1 MTFFLLKWIFNAIKK
16 DAPEDD
22 SKLQGKS
29 YVQKTELSKQL
40 IKNEELMRT
49 LGYNSS
55 REVIDNV
62 KVAHCHKD
70 GVFTWEEFLDFFF
83 LKNVPVYERMDTS
96 DNWWRKVDQPEE
108 ILAAPS
114 QN

>member
-29 YVQKTELSKQL
+29 YVQKLELSKQL

-49 LGYNSS
+49 LGYNSD
-55 REVIDNV
+55 REVIEGVRAANS
-62 KVAHCHKD
+62 HKE

-83 LKNVPVYERMDTS
+83 LKNVPRYERLNDS
-96 DNWWRKVDQPEE
+96 DNWWRQVDKPEE
-108 ILAAPS
+108 KVGTILT
-114 QN
+114 